1 MKTQRTG
8 PHPRVAG
15 SVGLGPRDPR
25 TGLSSKHLGDAD
37 GVGPQAT
44 LGTTQWS
51 RIWPCRI
58 WQATQTNLGPQLE
71 TILSILWKATGAQ
84 KEVQRERNSF
94 CLRVTGCPEVEKGQ
108 GRRFQAEDGKGD
120 LWQMSINGL

>member
-1 MKTQRTG
+1 MAFLASSQVMLTVLVHRPHWEPLSGVEYG
-8 PHPRVAG
+8 PVASG
-15 SVGLGPRDPR
+15 RR
-25 TGLSSKHLGDAD
+25 
-37 GVGPQAT
+37 
-44 LGTTQWS
+44 
-51 RIWPCRI
+51 
-58 WQATQTNLGPQLE
+58 QTNLGPQLE

-94 CLRVTGCPEVEKGQ
+94 CPQVTGCPEVEKGQ